1 MVRLKCACMQWRN
14 KLENLIAACIL
25 KVFFSRLT
33 HIPVWCYRGYSGDCD
48 DQEEVSKEGR
58 LVMLQHKKVE
68 ISAVIAIILSKSST
82 FDWHHTDTSL
92 YSSASIFHISLNN
105 FHLSALADWKHCWKH
120 FSALKNT
127 LCASYRS
134 IPSLIQVWYL
144 PHSESANLKPDK
156 TDKTL
161 IPRENMSLPS
171 NMQLNDLSTLKKG
184 TFTTV

>member
-1 MVRLKCACMQWRN
+1 MLQRIQWRLWWPRRG
-14 KLENLIAACIL
+14 KQGGQTCDVTAQIKWKSQQSLPLFFLNLQ
-25 KVFFSRLT
+25 RL
-33 HIPVWCYRGYSGDCD
+33 I
-48 DQEEVSKEGR
+48 
-58 LVMLQHKKVE
+58 
-68 ISAVIAIILSKSST
+68 
-82 FDWHHTDTSL
+82 DTTPTPSL

-144 PHSESANLKPDK
+144 PHSESANLKPDN